1 MIVRIKRMCLENF
14 KGIRQRVIDFE
25 SDVHNIEG
33 KNASGKTTIATAYYW
48 VFCNTDYELRSN
60 PAIFP
65 VDAEECTPSVE
76 IEMVID
82 DRPMKICKKQSRRI
96 TESSGIKR

>member
-33 KNASGKTTIATAYYW
+33 K
-48 VFCNTDYELRSN
+48 
-60 PAIFP
+60 
-65 VDAEECTPSVE
+65 
-76 IEMVID
+76 
-82 DRPMKICKKQSRRI
+82 KIQVTEKKPFEQSF
-96 TESSGIKR
+96 